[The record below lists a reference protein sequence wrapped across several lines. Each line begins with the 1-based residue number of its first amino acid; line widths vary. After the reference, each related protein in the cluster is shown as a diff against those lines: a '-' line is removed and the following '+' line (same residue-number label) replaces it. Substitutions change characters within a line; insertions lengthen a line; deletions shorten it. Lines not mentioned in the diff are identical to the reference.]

1 MKYYI
6 IHGTTDKNLANILK
20 SGYLEADIDKKN
32 EGVLSESDKV
42 NQIFTQLLYRGLPNQ
57 KYQIPYWFNCCIVLD
72 KQILKDYPFYATHI
86 GHFYKNFLDAFSKDA
101 KYILA
106 KSKGKLDK
114 EPDLKILKEHIRKEM
129 KGGFASNATSPTFM
143 HSNEILFNKK
153 ISLKKY
159 CKYILYARSG
169 GKGIYSKIIPKNLLL
184 LASKLNIPIKYYN
197 SLGLNNLIDFIEK

>member
-6 IHGTTDKNLANILK
+6 IHGTTDKNLVNILK

-32 EGVLSESDKV
+32 EGVLSETDKV

-86 GHFYKNFLDAFSKDA
+86 GGFYKNFLDAFSKDA
-101 KYILA
+101 KDILA

-114 EPDLKILKEHIRKEM
+114 APDLKILKEHIRKEM
-129 KGGFASNATSPTFM
+129 KRDFASNATSVSFM
-143 HSNEILFNKK
+143 HSNEILFNKR
-153 ISLKKY
+153 IPLKKY
-159 CKYILYARSG
+159 CKYILYSG
-169 GKGIYSKIIPKNLLL
+169 SWKKGIYSEIIPKNLLL

>member
-6 IHGTTDKNLANILK
+6 IHGTTDKNLVNILK
-20 SGYLEADIDKKN
+20 SGYLEANIDKKN
-32 EGVLSESDKV
+32 EGVLSQTDKV

-86 GHFYKNFLDAFSKDA
+86 GGFYKNFLDAFSKDA

-114 EPDLKILKEHIRKEM
+114 APDLKILKEHIRKKM
-129 KGGFASNATSPTFM
+129 KSDFASSATFM
-143 HSNEILFNKK
+143 HSNEILFNKR

-159 CKYILYARSG
+159 CKYILYSRSRK
-169 GKGIYSKIIPKNLLL
+169 KGIYPEIIPKNLLL